1 MNRAT
6 LRARVAELEAQER
19 WTKMAEEDIDAAR
32 NLFVAAGALESYDG
46 GNSPSCLPDCARA
59 IIAELVISRARV
71 AELEAQ
77 AKGHADEC
85 AVGIKLR
92 DSVAA
97 ELGVLLDERKALI
110 LECLSLRQHH
120 DKVVVQ
126 LAAVLPMLVGLLHDE
141 AITASPRNLATAI
154 DRITTFLEGNK

>member
-6 LRARVAELEAQER
+6 LRARVTELESER
-19 WTKMAEEDIDAAR
+19 ATTRATTHAALLDVKEQLALLYNSVEAERKE
-32 NLFVAAGALESYDG
+32 FSSVEGALRAHVAGLES
-46 GNSPSCLPDCARA
+46 
-59 IIAELVISRARV
+59 
-71 AELEAQ
+71 
-77 AKGHADEC
+77 
-85 AVGIKLR
+85 
-92 DSVAA
+92 

-120 DKVVVQ
+120 DKVVAQ
-126 LAAVLPMLVGLLHDE
+126 LAAVLPTLVGLLHDE

>member
-1 MNRAT
+1 MSTDDLAN
-6 LRARVAELEAQER
+6 LRARVAELESER
-19 WTKMAEEDIDAAR
+19 ATTLAVVLDVKEQLAMLYNSVEAERKE
-32 NLFVAAGALESYDG
+32 FSSVEGALRAHVAGLES
-46 GNSPSCLPDCARA
+46 
-59 IIAELVISRARV
+59 
-71 AELEAQ
+71 
-77 AKGHADEC
+77 
-85 AVGIKLR
+85 
-92 DSVAA
+92 

-154 DRITTFLEGNK
+154 DRITAFLEGK

>member
-1 MNRAT
+1 MNADDLAA
-6 LRARVAELEAQER
+6 LRARVAELESER
-19 WTKMAEEDIDAAR
+19 ATTRATTHAVVLDVKEQLALLYNSVEAERKE
-32 NLFVAAGALESYDG
+32 FGSVEGAL
-46 GNSPSCLPDCARA
+46 
-59 IIAELVISRARV
+59 RARV

-120 DKVVVQ
+120 Q
-126 LAAVLPMLVGLLHDE
+126 LAAVLPTLVGLLHDE

-154 DRITTFLEGNK
+154 DRITAILEGK